1 MPVLKNITDKLF
13 YRKQRKILEKELKR
27 LEEQFKMTRNF
38 PEYGTSED
46 ENAQEVERIQESLG
60 LQKNIK
66 NVIRDTKEAIRKIE
80 KGKYGV
86 CESCKLH
93 IEDGRLKAYPA
104 ANLCVSCAN
113 KKFKKR

>member
-1 MPVLKNITDKLF
+1 MAILKKITNKLF
-13 YRKQRKILEKELKR
+13 IRKQKKILEKNFKQ
-27 LEEQFKMTRNF
+27 LEEQYKLTRNF
-38 PEYGTSED
+38 PEYGSSED
-46 ENAQEVERIQESLG
+46 ENVQEVERIQESLG

-66 NVIRDTKEAIRKIE
+66 NVIRDTKEAIKKID
-80 KGKYGV
+80 KGKYGI
-86 CESCKLH
+86 CESCKLK

>member
-1 MPVLKNITDKLF
+1 MAIIKNIHDKLF
-13 YRKQRKILEKELKR
+13 LRKQRKLLEKELRR
-27 LEEQFKMTRNF
+27 LEEQYKLTRQF

-80 KGKYGV
+80 KGKYGI
-86 CESCKLH
+86 CESCKGE
-93 IEDGRLKAYPA
+93 IEEGRLKAYPA
-104 ANLCVSCAN
+104 ATLCVSCAN